1 VTKVEEMQAKVK
13 FMKGCQ
19 GLAEIKMR
27 NTKKL
32 APFEQL
38 NQKD

>member
-1 VTKVEEMQAKVK
+1 VEEMQAKAK
-13 FMKGCQ
+13 YMKGCQ
-19 GLAEIKMR
+19 SLAETKTQ